1 MAKPKTPAQLTAEVL
16 KRHAATPDARLKSVM
31 RKLVK
36 HLHAFVLDTKLTP
49 AEWFAAIDFLTRT
62 GQISDDKRQ
71 EFILLSDTLGVSML
85 VDMLDGS
92 RPHPATESTV
102 LGPFHVKGAP
112 LLPYGGNI
120 AKADPG
126 VPAIVQGRVL
136 DAKGRPIAGAEL
148 DVWQT
153 ASNGLY
159 DVQDPNQPAFNL
171 RGRFVTGPDG
181 AYRVRTVRPLAYSIP
196 DDGPVGQML
205 KATKR
210 HPMRPAHIHFIV
222 GAKGYRPVTTH
233 VFDKT
238 DKYLKSDAVF
248 GVKDSL
254 VQSFAKV
261 TSRKAAAAHGL
272 PAPFYLLDFDFRL
285 HRQR

>member
-1 MAKPKTPAQLTAEVL
+1 MAKRMTPKQLTALVQ
-16 KRHAATPDARLKSVM
+16 RRFAATPDARLKNVM
-31 RKLVK
+31 GKLIK
-36 HLHAFVLDTKLTP
+36 HLHAFVADAKLTP

-62 GQISDDKRQ
+62 GQISDARRQ
-71 EFILLSDTLGVSML
+71 EFILLSDTMGVSML

-92 RPHPATESTV
+92 RTHPATESTV
-102 LGPFHVKGAP
+102 LGPFHVAGAP

-120 AKADPG
+120 AKADAG

-136 DAKGRPIAGAEL
+136 DAKGKPIAGAEL

-159 DVQDPNQPAFNL
+159 DVQDPGQPAFNL
-171 RGRFVTGPDG
+171 RGRFLSQADG
-181 AYRVRTVRPLAYSIP
+181 TYRVRTVRPLAYSIP

-205 KATKR
+205 RATKR

-222 GAKGYRPVTTH
+222 SAKGYRSVTTH
-233 VFDKT
+233 VFDQADT
-238 DKYLKSDAVF
+238 YLKSDAVF

-254 VQSFAKV
+254 VQPFRKV
-261 TSRKAAAAHGL
+261 TSRKAAAALGL
-272 PAPFYLLDFDFRL
+272 PVPFYLLDFDFRL
-285 HRQR
+285 HRA